1 MPRRGGSICSPES
14 LVAVQSQP
22 FIRGGSSGAVVGEDH
37 GPKRREV
44 LEAGIGVDPASTAV
58 SPPPVLQGCTG
69 DIYSPGPPGESLPST
84 RSARGPFACIRN
96 PAAALARTYPS
107 R

>member
-1 MPRRGGSICSPES
+1 MPRRGGSICSPEG

-44 LEAGIGVDPASTAV
+44 LEPLPGRNWGRPGEHGGEPPA
-58 SPPPVLQGCTG
+58 
-69 DIYSPGPPGESLPST
+69 GPPGLH
-84 RSARGPFACIRN
+84 G
-96 PAAALARTYPS
+96 
-107 R
+107 